1 MTFINDISLGLYRIE
16 IEITSQTFALVN
28 LFYSHFSYVC
38 NIKKCEIIFCLKRI
52 AIKRVYMWSCNQVE
66 DNAIFPLSYNAF
78 MLLFAFLCALT
89 YKKHH
94 ILVYIKNDFSNT

>member
-1 MTFINDISLGLYRIE
+1 
-16 IEITSQTFALVN
+16 
-28 LFYSHFSYVC
+28 
-38 NIKKCEIIFCLKRI
+38 
-52 AIKRVYMWSCNQVE
+52 MWSCNQVE